1 MPGPVPFRSAPGS
14 GLSNCEPDRW
24 GAIVNR
30 LCRSAARDLGKQA
43 TRRRRCK
50 MQEMRWQRN
59 RPTASRFM
67 ATLPVSPGE
76 RTAKAASAFPESTPN
91 PGRRNFAKIAKRL
104 PRFDLLVWCHR
115 GLRVGE
121 TPRVNRARSGTKRPE
136 RASPFVGGG
145 GPALARSVQAPLP
158 SVSPSPF
165 PLRPG
170 SGSCGGIV
178 RAESGTAAGCVVDCR
193 GLMGVV
199 RVQEQDSRPRGRAAK
214 GALPQPR
221 QAPRA
226 WFAAIE
232 RQHDSRLAQSAP
244 CSWFREIGKYEKN
257 GMLPVPLH
265 PESHRTEAMS
275 GMEHCRS
282 WTRIGLDWVPGAC
295 PSAACR
301 ARVALPRWRGHL
313 IDTSMVDWC
322 GG

>member
-24 GAIVNR
+24 GTTVNR

-244 CSWFREIGKYEKN
+244 CSWFREIGKYEKKRDVACS
-257 GMLPVPLH
+257 PSSRVT
-265 PESHRTEAMS
+265 SHRGDVGDGA
-275 GMEHCRS
+275 
-282 WTRIGLDWVPGAC
+282 LQKLDPDWVGLGSRRVSVGSVPSESCTSTLAGA
-295 PSAACR
+295 SHR
-301 ARVALPRWRGHL
+301 HIHG
-313 IDTSMVDWC
+313 
-322 GG
+322 

>member
-1 MPGPVPFRSAPGS
+1 
-14 GLSNCEPDRW
+14 
-24 GAIVNR
+24 
-30 LCRSAARDLGKQA
+30 
-43 TRRRRCK
+43 

-244 CSWFREIGKYEKN
+244 CSWFREIGKYEKKRDVACS
-257 GMLPVPLH
+257 PSSRVT
-265 PESHRTEAMS
+265 SHRGDVGDGA
-275 GMEHCRS
+275 
-282 WTRIGLDWVPGAC
+282 LQKLDPDWVGLGSRRVSVGSVPSESCTSTLAGA
-295 PSAACR
+295 SHR
-301 ARVALPRWRGHL
+301 HIHG
-313 IDTSMVDWC
+313 
-322 GG
+322 